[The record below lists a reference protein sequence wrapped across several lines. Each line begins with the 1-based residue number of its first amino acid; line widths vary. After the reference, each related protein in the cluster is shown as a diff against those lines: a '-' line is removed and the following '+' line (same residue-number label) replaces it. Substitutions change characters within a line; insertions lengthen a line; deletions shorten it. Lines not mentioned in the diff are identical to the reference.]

1 LLQALASASARG
13 LRTLLVSGEESPA
26 QVRMRAQRLAA
37 ADGVGI
43 LAETDLAVVVETI
56 AAELPDVCVIDS
68 VQTLHAADVGSG
80 AGSVAQVREAADRLL
95 RLAKSRNVAIVL
107 VGHVT
112 KDGTVAG
119 PRVLEHLVDAVLQ
132 FEGDRYRHLRVLR
145 AVKNRFGST
154 DEIGIFEM
162 TGAGLVPVVDP
173 SSALAEDGAAGPG
186 SVLLPAIEG
195 SRPILLEVQ
204 ALVAPSDLAMPRR
217 QATGF
222 DRNRLSMIA
231 AVLGRHAGIALGSS
245 DVFVNVAGGVRVDEP
260 AADLAVALAI
270 VSSPRGSPRRPSWAS
285 PTSSRRPA
293 PRRRAPSWCAALIP
307 WVRRSGWHWP
317 DRMTAM
323 SEPLV
328 DVRTDPK
335 MLEALRRIAPGTN
348 MRQGIN
354 DILRGD
360 LGALIVIGEPAEL
373 SFLFSGGIRLDQ
385 SFSPY
390 LLYELAKM
398 DGAII
403 LNAMATRIVYAN
415 VQLMPDPTIPSAE
428 TGTRHRTAERVAK
441 QTGALVISISQQ
453 RDVVTLYVSDARYQL
468 EEISD
473 VLAKTNQA
481 VTTLETYRTR
491 FDQVSTRLTALEF
504 QGAAMLD
511 DVLVALQRAEM
522 TSRMR
527 SEIER
532 NVVELGVEG
541 RLIKIQLDEMSEWV
555 PGDEVAMVRDYCLD
569 SLTGGPERALE
580 QLHALPDSQLL
591 EVESLA
597 EVLGYP
603 RTISP
608 VDHAVT
614 PRGYRVLSK
623 VPRLPEGVVNHVV
636 AHFGTLE
643 AFVRASQGELEEVE
657 GVGAVRAREIR
668 EGLRRLQEQN
678 LVDRYLNL

>member
-1 LLQALASASARG
+1 
-13 LRTLLVSGEESPA
+13 
-26 QVRMRAQRLAA
+26 
-37 ADGVGI
+37 
-43 LAETDLAVVVETI
+43 
-56 AAELPDVCVIDS
+56 
-68 VQTLHAADVGSG
+68 
-80 AGSVAQVREAADRLL
+80 
-95 RLAKSRNVAIVL
+95 
-107 VGHVT
+107 
-112 KDGTVAG
+112 
-119 PRVLEHLVDAVLQ
+119 
-132 FEGDRYRHLRVLR
+132 
-145 AVKNRFGST
+145 
-154 DEIGIFEM
+154 
-162 TGAGLVPVVDP
+162 
-173 SSALAEDGAAGPG
+173 
-186 SVLLPAIEG
+186 
-195 SRPILLEVQ
+195 
-204 ALVAPSDLAMPRR
+204 
-217 QATGF
+217 
-222 DRNRLSMIA
+222 
-231 AVLGRHAGIALGSS
+231 
-245 DVFVNVAGGVRVDEP
+245 
-260 AADLAVALAI
+260 
-270 VSSPRGSPRRPSWAS
+270 
-285 PTSSRRPA
+285 
-293 PRRRAPSWCAALIP
+293 
-307 WVRRSGWHWP
+307 
-317 DRMTAM
+317 M
-323 SEPLV
+323 SETPA

-481 VTTLETYRTR
+481 VTTLETYRAR

-569 SLTGGPERALE
+569 EAAGGHERALE
-580 QLHALPDSQLL
+580 ELHALPDSQLL

-597 EVLGYP
+597 DVLGYP

-623 VPRLPEGVVNHVV
+623 VPRLTETVVNHVV